1 MKKRYLR
8 KSIQTTLEVVSFLL
22 VGFLCMLDNFTLSF
36 VPVLLCICAVLLLNL
51 CILNKYAKY

>member
-8 KSIQTTLEVVSFLL
+8 KSVQTVIETVSFLL
-22 VGFLCMLDNFTLSF
+22 LGFLCMLDNFTLSF